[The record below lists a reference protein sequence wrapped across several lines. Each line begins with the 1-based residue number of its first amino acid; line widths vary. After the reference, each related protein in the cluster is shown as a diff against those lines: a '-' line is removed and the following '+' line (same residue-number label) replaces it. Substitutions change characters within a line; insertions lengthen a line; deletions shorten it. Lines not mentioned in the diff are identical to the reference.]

1 MRRLNIGLVSPYDWS
16 ISGGVNSH
24 VKDLAEHL
32 IGNGHRVS
40 VLAPDSIE
48 TEREDYFQSAGK
60 SVAVPYNGSIARLA
74 FGPLVNG
81 RVRKWIAE
89 NEFDLLHLH
98 QPTIP
103 STSLLACWAAQG
115 PLVGTFHAAF
125 DQNWITAIA
134 APLLEPALDKLSVR
148 IAVSSQAK
156 LSLINALGGDAVVI
170 PNGVDTSFFMNATK
184 DGSLKD
190 SLLFLGRFEEPRKGL
205 PVLLKAFALL
215 KDNSRF
221 PSTKLIVAGHG
232 DIDLTREKILLEYG
246 MNLGNQVQFLG
257 PVSEDEKARLLSS
270 TAAYIAPN
278 TGSESFGIVLVEAL
292 AAGATVIA
300 SNLPSFE
307 EVVGNAGFLFRN
319 EDPAHLA
326 QTIENALGVD
336 RTIAARTR
344 AATFDWN
351 VIVPQLEEIYD
362 LASSNQPKVDLVRRL
377 EK

>member
-81 RVRKWIAE
+81 RVRKWITE

-115 PLVGTFHAAF
+115 PLIGTFHAAF

-156 LSLINALGGDAVVI
+156 MSLINALGGDAVVI
-170 PNGVDTSFFMNATK
+170 PNGVETSFFASATK
-184 DGSLKD
+184 DISLKD

-205 PVLLKAFALL
+205 SVLLKAFELL
-215 KDNSRF
+215 KSDSRF
-221 PSTKLIVAGHG
+221 ESTKLIVAGHG
-232 DIDLTREKILLEYG
+232 DIELTRERILLEYG

-362 LASSNQPKVDLVRRL
+362 LASSNQPKVNLVRRL

>member
-81 RVRKWIAE
+81 RVRKWITE

-156 LSLINALGGDAVVI
+156 KSLINALGGDAVVI
-170 PNGVDTSFFMNATK
+170 PNGVDTSF
-184 DGSLKD
+184 L
-190 SLLFLGRFEEPRKGL
+190 
-205 PVLLKAFALL
+205 
-215 KDNSRF
+215 
-221 PSTKLIVAGHG
+221 
-232 DIDLTREKILLEYG
+232 
-246 MNLGNQVQFLG
+246 
-257 PVSEDEKARLLSS
+257 
-270 TAAYIAPN
+270 
-278 TGSESFGIVLVEAL
+278 
-292 AAGATVIA
+292 
-300 SNLPSFE
+300 
-307 EVVGNAGFLFRN
+307 
-319 EDPAHLA
+319 
-326 QTIENALGVD
+326 
-336 RTIAARTR
+336 
-344 AATFDWN
+344 
-351 VIVPQLEEIYD
+351 
-362 LASSNQPKVDLVRRL
+362 
-377 EK
+377 

>member
-1 MRRLNIGLVSPYDWS
+1 MCSS
-16 ISGGVNSH
+16 
-24 VKDLAEHL
+24 DL
-32 IGNGHRVS
+32 
-40 VLAPDSIE
+40 
-48 TEREDYFQSAGK
+48 SAGK

-81 RVRKWIAE
+81 RVRKWITE

-115 PLVGTFHAAF
+115 PLIGTFHAAF

-205 PVLLKAFALL
+205 SVLLKAFELL
-215 KDNSRF
+215 KSDSRF
-221 PSTKLIVAGHG
+221 ESTKLIVAGHG
-232 DIDLTREKILLEYG
+232 DIELTRERILLEYG
-246 MNLGNQVQFLG
+246 MNLGNQVRFLG
-257 PVSEDEKARLLSS
+257 PVSEDEKAQLLSS

-362 LASSNQPKVDLVRRL
+362 LASSNQPKVNLVRRL

>member
-81 RVRKWIAE
+81 RVRKWITE

-115 PLVGTFHAAF
+115 PLIGTFHAAF

-205 PVLLKAFALL
+205 SVLLKAFELL
-215 KDNSRF
+215 KSDSRF
-221 PSTKLIVAGHG
+221 ESTKLIVAGHG
-232 DIDLTREKILLEYG
+232 DIELTRERILLEYG
-246 MNLGNQVQFLG
+246 MNLGNQVRFLG
-257 PVSEDEKARLLSS
+257 PVSEDEKAQLLSS

-362 LASSNQPKVDLVRRL
+362 LASSNQPKVNLVRRL

>member
-48 TEREDYFQSAGK
+48 TEREEYFQSAGK

-81 RVRKWIAE
+81 RVRKWITE

-115 PLVGTFHAAF
+115 PLIGTFHAAF

-156 LSLINALGGDAVVI
+156 KSLINALGGDAVVI
-170 PNGVDTSFFMNATK
+170 PNGVETSFFARATK
-184 DGSLKD
+184 DISLKD

-205 PVLLKAFALL
+205 SILLKAFEML
-215 KDNSRF
+215 KSDSRF
-221 PSTKLIVAGHG
+221 ESIKLIVAGHG
-232 DIDLTREKILLEYG
+232 DIELTREKILLEYG
-246 MNLGNQVQFLG
+246 MNLGKQIHFLG

-319 EDPAHLA
+319 EDPVHLA
-326 QTIENALGVD
+326 QTIEKAVGVD
-336 RTIAARTR
+336 RGIAARTR

-362 LASSNQPKVDLVRRL
+362 LASSNQPKVNLVRRL

>member
-81 RVRKWIAE
+81 RVRKWITE

-184 DGSLKD
+184 DSSLKD

-221 PSTKLIVAGHG
+221 ASTKLIIAGHG
-232 DIDLTREKILLEYG
+232 DIELTREKILLEYG
-246 MNLGNQVQFLG
+246 MNLGNQIQFLG
-257 PVSEDEKARLLSS
+257 PVSEDDKARLLSS

-307 EVVGNAGFLFRN
+307 EVVGNAGYLFRN

-362 LASSNQPKVDLVRRL
+362 LASSNQPKVNLVRRL
-377 EK
+377 ER

>member
-81 RVRKWIAE
+81 RVRKWITE

-115 PLVGTFHAAF
+115 PLIGTFHAAF

-156 LSLINALGGDAVVI
+156 KSLINALGGDAVVI
-170 PNGVDTSFFMNATK
+170 PNGVETSFFARATK
-184 DGSLKD
+184 DISLKD

-205 PVLLKAFALL
+205 SILLKAFEML
-215 KDNSRF
+215 KSDSRF
-221 PSTKLIVAGHG
+221 ESTKLIVAGHG
-232 DIDLTREKILLEYG
+232 DIELTREKILLEYG
-246 MNLGNQVQFLG
+246 MNLGKQIHFLG

-319 EDPAHLA
+319 EDPVHLA
-326 QTIENALGVD
+326 QTIEKAVGVD
-336 RTIAARTR
+336 RAIAARTR

-362 LASSNQPKVDLVRRL
+362 LASSNQPKVNLVRRL

>member
-81 RVRKWIAE
+81 RVRKWITE

-115 PLVGTFHAAF
+115 PLIGTFHAAF

-156 LSLINALGGDAVVI
+156 KSLINALGGDAVVI
-170 PNGVDTSFFMNATK
+170 PNGVETSFFASATK
-184 DGSLKD
+184 DLSLKD

-205 PVLLKAFALL
+205 SVLLKAFEML
-215 KDNSRF
+215 KSDSRF
-221 PSTKLIVAGHG
+221 ESTKLIVAGHG
-232 DIDLTREKILLEYG
+232 DIELTREKILLEYG
-246 MNLGNQVQFLG
+246 MNLGKQIHFLG

-307 EVVGNAGFLFRN
+307 EVVGNAGYLFRN
-319 EDPAHLA
+319 EDPVHLA
-326 QTIENALGVD
+326 QTIEKAVGVD
-336 RTIAARTR
+336 RAIAARTR

-362 LASSNQPKVDLVRRL
+362 LASSNQPKVNLVRRL

>member
-81 RVRKWIAE
+81 RVRKWITE

-184 DGSLKD
+184 DVSLKD

-205 PVLLKAFALL
+205 SVLLKAFELL
-215 KDNSRF
+215 KSDSRF
-221 PSTKLIVAGHG
+221 ESTKLIVAGHG
-232 DIDLTREKILLEYG
+232 DIELTREKILLEYG

-257 PVSEDEKARLLSS
+257 PVSEDDKARLLSS

-362 LASSNQPKVDLVRRL
+362 LASSNQPKVNLVRRL